1 MAGYWIFKTEP
12 TDYSWDDLVR
22 DKRTAWSGV
31 KNALAQKHLR
41 TVAKGDQ
48 ILIYHTG
55 TERRVVGLARAVSA
69 PYPEPGSA
77 SGTLAT
83 VDIEPVRPA
92 KRSVSLGDIKE
103 DGAFKDLALVRM
115 GRLSVV
121 PVTGK
126 QWGRLMEMVEE
137 SRGREVKSR
146 R

>member
-1 MAGYWIFKTEP
+1 MAGHWIFKTEP
-12 TDYSWDDLVR
+12 SDYSWDDLVR

-31 KNALAQKHLR
+31 KNALAQQHLR

-55 TERRVVGLARAVSA
+55 TERRVVGLARAMSRS
-69 PYPEPGSA
+69 YPDPGSA
-77 SGTLAT
+77 GGKLAT
-83 VDIEPVRPA
+83 VDIEPISPV

-121 PVTGK
+121 PVTGE
-126 QWGRLMEMVEE
+126 QWGRLMELA
-137 SRGREVKSR
+137 GG
-146 R
+146 

>member
-1 MAGYWIFKTEP
+1 MAGHWIFKTEP

-22 DKRTAWSGV
+22 DKRTSWSGV

-41 TVAKGDQ
+41 TVSKGDQ

-55 TERRVVGLARAVSA
+55 TERRVVGLARAVSDA
-69 PYPEPGSA
+69 YLDPGSA
-77 SGTLAT
+77 GGKLVT
-83 VDIEPVRPA
+83 VDIEPLRPV
-92 KRSVSLGDIKE
+92 KRSVSLSDIKE

-126 QWGRLMEMVEE
+126 QWKRLLEL
-137 SRGREVKSR
+137 SA
-146 R
+146 

>member
-1 MAGYWIFKTEP
+1 MAGHWIFKTEP

-55 TERRVVGLARAVSA
+55 TERRVVGLARAVSD
-69 PYPEPGSA
+69 PYPDPASA
-77 SGTLAT
+77 AGKLAT
-83 VDIEPVRPA
+83 VDIQPVRPV
-92 KRSVSLGDIKE
+92 KRTVALSDIKE
-103 DGAFKDLALVRM
+103 DAAFKDLALVRM

-121 PVTGK
+121 PVTEE
-126 QWGRLMEMVEE
+126 QWGRLMELA
-137 SRGREVKSR
+137 G
-146 R
+146 